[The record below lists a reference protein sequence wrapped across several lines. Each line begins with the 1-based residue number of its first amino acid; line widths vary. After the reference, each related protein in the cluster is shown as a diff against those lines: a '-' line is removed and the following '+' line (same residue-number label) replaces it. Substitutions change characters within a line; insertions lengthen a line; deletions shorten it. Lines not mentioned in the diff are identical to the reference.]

1 MLVVA
6 VIFFLI
12 AGFLGTFLLA
22 AILRNK
28 PTPKPIVFMH
38 GTVAGIALLIF
49 AVYLALG
56 HAVPLLITSL
66 VLFILAA
73 LGGLTMF
80 TLDINGK
87 PVPKMLAIGHPILA
101 VTSVVL
107 LLVYLF
113 S

>member
-1 MLVVA
+1 MLVIA

-12 AGFLGTFLLA
+12 AAFLGSFLLA
-22 AILRNK
+22 AILRNQ

-38 GTVAGIALLIF
+38 GSVAGIALIIF
-49 AVYLALG
+49 IVYIALG
-56 HAVPLLITSL
+56 HTAPLLITSL

-87 PVPKMLAIGHPILA
+87 PVPKMIAVGHPILA

-107 LLVYLF
+107 LIVYLV

>member
-1 MLVVA
+1 MLVIA
-6 VIFFLI
+6 VIFFLL

-22 AILRNK
+22 AILKNK
-28 PTPKPIVFMH
+28 PTSKPIVFMH
-38 GTVAGIALLIF
+38 GSVAGIALLIF

-56 HAVPLLITSL
+56 HATPLLITSL

-80 TLDINGK
+80 ALDTSGK
-87 PVPKMLAIGHPILA
+87 PVPKMLALGHPMLA
-101 VTSVVL
+101 VTSLVL

-113 S
+113 H